1 MLLRAWGPSTQN
13 ICSLPDTRKIRSE
26 NGEKI
31 WKRNKF
37 FLFVEEPNKIEASF
51 QQALNRRDTKG
62 QMCILGQFIPKY
74 GGYDWK
80 CSIIYMRKK
89 WT

>member
-1 MLLRAWGPSTQN
+1 M
-13 ICSLPDTRKIRSE
+13 
-26 NGEKI
+26 EKRYE
-31 WKRNKF
+31 KEMF

-74 GGYDWK
+74 GGYD
-80 CSIIYMRKK
+80 
-89 WT
+89 